1 MSTPTRT
8 AIENLPPYALADPM
22 PLGVERI
29 IRLDQNE
36 LGIDP
41 SPSAIE
47 AAAAAVA
54 NLNRYPEID
63 HLCLR
68 QAIAEVHALDPRLV
82 LCGAGSM
89 ELMGLLA
96 QVYCEPGVEVIVSQY
111 GYKFFQV
118 HCALAGAT
126 VKVAAEPAMR
136 IDVEAIAGAVTD
148 RTRIVFIVD
157 PNNPTGARLEPGALR
172 HLREALPDRVML
184 VLDSA
189 YGEFVSDPDY
199 DSGFGLVAEGRN
211 LAVLRT
217 FSKAYGLAALR
228 VGWLYGPAEVVGA
241 LSAARNPNSVTT
253 TGLVAAEA
261 AVKDRPHL
269 EKVRAEVVALRKA
282 FRNKAASLGLSAPPS
297 SGNFVLIGC
306 QGDIITADALY
317 NGLRSK
323 GILVRPM
330 KSYGLNSYLRVT
342 IGSASD
348 MALLGETLDRLVGQA
363 IDGSN

>member
-1 MSTPTRT
+1 MSTPTRR
-8 AIENLPPYALADPM
+8 AIANLPPYALADPM
-22 PLGVERI
+22 PPGVERVV
-29 IRLDQNE
+29 RLDQNE

-41 SPSAIE
+41 SPRAVQ
-47 AAAAAVA
+47 AAAAAVED
-54 NLNRYPEID
+54 LNRYPDID

-96 QVYCEPGVEVIVSQY
+96 MVYCEPGVEVIVSQY

-126 VKVAAEPAMR
+126 VKVVAEPAMR
-136 IDVEAIAGAVTD
+136 IDVEAIAEVVTD

-172 HLREALPDRVML
+172 HLREALPDRVVL

-189 YGEFVSDPDY
+189 YAEFVSDPDY
-199 DSGFGLVAEGRN
+199 DKGFGLVSEGKN
-211 LAVLRT
+211 LVVLRT

-228 VGWLYGPAEVVGA
+228 VGWLYGPVEVVRA
-241 LSAARNPNSVTT
+241 LSAARHPNSVTA

-261 AVKDRPHL
+261 AIKDRTYL
-269 EKVRAEVVALRKA
+269 ETVRSEVAALREA
-282 FRNKAASLGLSAPPS
+282 FRNKVTSLGLTALPS

-306 QGDIITADALY
+306 HETIITANALY
-317 NGLRSK
+317 SGLRSK

-330 KSYGLNSYLRVT
+330 QSYGLDSYLRVT

-348 MALLGETLDRLVGQA
+348 MALLGETLDQLVGLG
-363 IDGSN
+363 IDERN